1 MAGRGKAG
9 GAGGDRLASLMSG
22 GISSVPDDDDIEEP
36 SDAELAAL
44 ERELD
49 GFSDDDEEPAA
60 EEEADDEDDEDD
72 DAPDLRKLLA
82 ALGGRAG
89 AAAAAAR
96 PAALAPKAP
105 ARAPAAPQTQEIDDV
120 AGAVR
125 LLQYLAD
132 ENLLELED
140 GAPMSELGAG
150 VARILAAARNP
161 VAAAGRLSKWLL
173 AQPQVAELYID
184 DGALE
189 DLLARW

>member
-1 MAGRGKAG
+1 MA
-9 GAGGDRLASLMSG
+9 G

-49 GFSDDDEEPAA
+49 GFSDDDDDEPAA
-60 EEEADDEDDEDD
+60 EEDAEDDDDDED

-89 AAAAAAR
+89 AAAA
-96 PAALAPKAP
+96 KAP
-105 ARAPAAPQTQEIDDV
+105 AAPAVKAPSRPPAAPQTQEIDDV

-140 GAPMSELGAG
+140 GAPLSELGAG

-161 VAAAGRLSKWLL
+161 VAAASRLSKWLL

>member
-1 MAGRGKAG
+1 MA
-9 GAGGDRLASLMSG
+9 G

-49 GFSDDDEEPAA
+49 GFSDDDDEPVA
-60 EEEADDEDDEDD
+60 EEEAEEEDDDED

-89 AAAAAAR
+89 ASAAAAKA
-96 PAALAPKAP
+96 PAAPAVKAP
-105 ARAPAAPQTQEIDDV
+105 ARPPAAPQTQEIDDV

-132 ENLLELED
+132 ENLLALED
-140 GAPMSELGAG
+140 GAPLSELGAG